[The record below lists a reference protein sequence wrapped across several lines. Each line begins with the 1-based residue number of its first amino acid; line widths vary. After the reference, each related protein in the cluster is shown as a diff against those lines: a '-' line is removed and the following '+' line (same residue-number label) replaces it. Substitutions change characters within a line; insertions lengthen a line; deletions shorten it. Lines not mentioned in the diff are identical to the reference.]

1 MPDARPRF
9 CTACGAPLMPGDAF
23 CTACGTRAAEAPSP
37 VVPAAYAPQPTPAP
51 QPAPA
56 AYAPAQAPAPAPTPS
71 GERILAVV
79 GNLTQ
84 VGGFM
89 GMKQKTFSLM
99 ITDRRLVFAEQSE
112 ALWDQMDALEKQIK
126 AEFDDY
132 EGDWRSFV
140 ASRDFSS
147 APWQGYLGQAP
158 AQLLASL
165 GRGFVVPLDEVQ
177 SVHLTLRADT
187 DPDFCNSSL
196 LIRGTAQPWDLEL
209 PWGNGDEAQRLLS
222 RVVSQVTVEGPEE
235 G

>member
-89 GMKQKTFSLM
+89 GMKQKTFSLI
-99 ITDRRLVFAEQSE
+99 ITDRRLIFAELTKEKITAMVNE
-112 ALWDQMDALEKQIK
+112 ARDAAK
-126 AEFDDY
+126 AEGKGF
-132 EGDWRSFV
+132 F
-140 ASRDFSS
+140 
-147 APWQGYLGQAP
+147 GQWG
-158 AQLLASL
+158 AQLGTSFNYHQAYWQMAPEAALAETPGNFAIERPAFRGAKFKVGATYDDGRNEPDELVIKHDGGKLTFRVNGSL
-165 GRGFVVPLDEVQ
+165 GGLK
-177 SVHLTLRADT
+177 DT
-187 DPDFCNSSL
+187 FRETGL
-196 LIRGTAQPWDLEL
+196 
-209 PWGNGDEAQRLLS
+209 
-222 RVVSQVTVEGPEE
+222 V
-235 G
+235 